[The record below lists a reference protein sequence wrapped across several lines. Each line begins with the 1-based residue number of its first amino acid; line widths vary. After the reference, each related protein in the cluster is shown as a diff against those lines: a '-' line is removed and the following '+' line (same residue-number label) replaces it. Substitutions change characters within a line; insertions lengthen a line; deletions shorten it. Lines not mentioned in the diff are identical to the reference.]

1 MKFFIDRHK
10 INTRAQ
16 LSNLAMQ
23 ELGVP
28 ANKFY
33 TSPEIITSGSLEIT
47 ERYGIDVG
55 IVDYDVYN
63 NESVRVY

>member
-23 ELGVP
+23 EPGAP

-33 TSPEIITSGSLEIT
+33 TSLEIITSGSLEIT

-55 IVDYDVYN
+55 FVDYDVYN
-63 NESVRVY
+63 NESV

>member
-10 INTRAQ
+10 INTRA
-16 LSNLAMQ
+16 NLAMQ

-63 NESVRVY
+63 NESV

>member
-16 LSNLAMQ
+16 LSNFAMR

-63 NESVRVY
+63 NESV

>member
-23 ELGVP
+23 DLGVP

-47 ERYGIDVG
+47 ERYGNDVG

-63 NESVRVY
+63 NESV

>member
-33 TSPEIITSGSLEIT
+33 TSPEIITSGNLEIT

-55 IVDYDVYN
+55 IVDYDVFN
-63 NESVRVY
+63 NESV

>member
-1 MKFFIDRHK
+1 
-10 INTRAQ
+10 
-16 LSNLAMQ
+16 MQ
-23 ELGVP
+23 DLGVP

-47 ERYGIDVG
+47 ERYGNDVG

-63 NESVRVY
+63 NESV

>member
-33 TSPEIITSGSLEIT
+33 TSPEIITTGSLEIT
-47 ERYGIDVG
+47 ERYGSDVG
-55 IVDYDVYN
+55 IMDYDVYN
-63 NESVRVY
+63 NESV